1 MLQRSLKKIVVL
13 FCILP
18 LFTRAQTFRHSKTI
32 QQIITHNNYEQK
44 NWIYRFS
51 PQYVKPATLQTFS
64 FNYSFSQRSLR
75 SVEQINSINNKQTEN
90 VIFPNRG
97 TKYSQSVPMNYNSLQ
112 NFYVQS
118 IGFFCK
124 QEIKLE
130 KNTLVPLRLR
140 LGSVDYTNYMEQKPN
155 ANLTH

>member
-51 PQYVKPATLQTFS
+51 PQYVKPATLQSFS
-64 FNYSFSQRSLR
+64 FNYNLSQRSLR
-75 SVEQINSINNKQTEN
+75 SAGQINSIYGKQTEN
-90 VIFPNRG
+90 NIFPIRG
-97 TKYSQSVPMNYNSLQ
+97 TKYSQSLPLNYNSLQ

>member
-1 MLQRSLKKIVVL
+1 MPQRSLKKIVVL
-13 FCILP
+13 FYILP
-18 LFTRAQTFRHSKTI
+18 LFTRAQTFQHSKTI

-51 PQYVKPATLQTFS
+51 PQYVKPATLQSFS
-64 FNYSFSQRSLR
+64 FNYNLSQIFLR
-75 SVEQINSINNKQTEN
+75 SAGQINSINKNQTEN
-90 VIFPNRG
+90 DIFPIRG
-97 TKYSQSVPMNYNSLQ
+97 TKYSQLLPANYNSLQ
-112 NFYVQS
+112 NFYLQS

-155 ANLTH
+155 ANFNH